1 MSPIMRIST
10 AQQLIIHILVK
21 CYKRLVLQMLLL
33 TKKGMDE
40 CTFSLLIPFTYER
53 SRRFDGYV

>member
-1 MSPIMRIST
+1 MRIST